1 MAVKFGHLG
10 LLIAVRFLIVDKL
23 QTVFFLKTMA
33 DGGLLPGVL
42 PVQRPAKPSAT
53 TTTVTNPPAPV
64 AVSAA
69 QFAVPAVAPAAMA
82 QTQAAII
89 QKLLQSGY
97 VLGRLPTD
105 DQQQQQQ
112 PFVVSGAGV
121 QPLQLV
127 TLGPAAVA
135 KQPDVAAVGEGKRPV
150 LTSLPQAVAMKNER
164 PAAAAAVEHSTEA
177 SAAVLGLLQSAVR
190 NEKAGEQPSGDAGV
204 PAVQKNSVQESSMG
218 NVAVTLVPKQVG
230 CLCGLFSVYS
240 KLLIQI

>member
-1 MAVKFGHLG
+1 
-10 LLIAVRFLIVDKL
+10 
-23 QTVFFLKTMA
+23 MA
-33 DGGLLPGVL
+33 DGLLPGVL
-42 PVQRPAKPSAT
+42 PVQRPAKPAAT
-53 TTTVTNPPAPV
+53 TATVTNPPVPA

-127 TLGPAAVA
+127 TLGPALA
-135 KQPDVAAVGEGKRPV
+135 KQPDAASTGDAKRPMV
-150 LTSLPQAVAMKNER
+150 NALPQAVAVRNER
-164 PAAAAAVEHSTEA
+164 PAAVVEHSTEA

-190 NEKAGEQPSGDAGV
+190 NEKDAEQPTGNAGI
-204 PAVQKNSVQESSMG
+204 PAVQNSVHESSVG

-230 CLCGLFSVYS
+230 CSHGTFAVCLYS
-240 KLLIQI
+240 FRGRRINSCLMHFGRSRSCSLGS